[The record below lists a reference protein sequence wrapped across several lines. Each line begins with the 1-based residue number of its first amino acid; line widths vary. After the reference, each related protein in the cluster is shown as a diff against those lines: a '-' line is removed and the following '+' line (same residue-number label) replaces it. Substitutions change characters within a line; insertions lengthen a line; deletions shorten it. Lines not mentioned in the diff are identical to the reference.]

1 MAWVATSD
9 LVEHISQW
17 LGTRPGSEY
26 DLAAL
31 AERGLPLSTIS
42 TLLAKGLTKSE
53 VFRIVIPER
62 TLKHRKARRE
72 RLNREESDRAIR
84 TARLLA
90 HAGAVFGSDKRALE
104 WMRQPKRRFEK
115 RSALELMTTETG
127 GRLVEEMLIQTD
139 EGMFA

>member
-1 MAWVATSD
+1 
-9 LVEHISQW
+9 LVEYIGQW
-17 LGTRPGSEY
+17 LGTQPGSEY
-26 DLAAL
+26 ELALL
-31 AERGLPLSTIS
+31 AERGLPLSAIAK
-42 TLLAKGLTKSE
+42 LLAKGLTRSE

-90 HAGAVFGSDKRALE
+90 RAGAVFGGDQRALE
-104 WMRQPKRRFEK
+104 WMRQPKRRFK
-115 RSALELMTTETG
+115 RRSPLELMTTETG